1 MSSLIL
7 IALAYARSENLKTAF
22 KRNIDSCEASGYV
35 ADDHVRGVT
44 KMIEVGK
51 GGHRLI
57 DDFMSLSLEAH
68 PQDPPLVSE
77 TSDAT
82 PLKGSCLQWWHFL
95 FLPGRIDNQSPF
107 RKSSAFVAPVQ
118 NGNDHVPDDVFFH
131 RF

>member
-95 FLPGRIDNQSPF
+95 FLR
-107 RKSSAFVAPVQ
+107 
-118 NGNDHVPDDVFFH
+118 
-131 RF
+131 